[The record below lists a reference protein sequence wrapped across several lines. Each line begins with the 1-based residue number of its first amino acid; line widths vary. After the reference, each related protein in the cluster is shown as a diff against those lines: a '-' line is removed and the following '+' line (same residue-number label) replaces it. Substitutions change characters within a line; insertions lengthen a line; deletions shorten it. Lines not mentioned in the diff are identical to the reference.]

1 MRFSKTSR
9 DFKVQKIASTT
20 RRLLCSGS
28 ADSSISY
35 SRSLSLRSDRLKEAT
50 SHSGA
55 PLDTTT
61 EERLIR
67 PARNVSGSLRLP
79 GDKSISHRYAML
91 GAFAEGTSRFTNF
104 STGADCAS
112 TLACM
117 EALGAAVNRIGNEA
131 VEITGVAGRVTP
143 SGSPL
148 DRGNCGSTMRMIS
161 GLLSP
166 QQGSFTL
173 IGDASLSRRPM
184 ERIRKPLEAMG
195 AKLTLTDGHAP
206 LTIEGT
212 SLKPI
217 DYTTPVPSAQVKTC
231 VLLAGLQTAGT
242 TTVREAVR
250 TRDHSELALRAFGA
264 TLTRTLDSV
273 SIPGPQSLHAI
284 SAAVPGDI
292 SSAAFFL
299 CAAALFPGSGLV
311 LDSLGLNPTRATL
324 LDVLTALGAHI
335 AVLNLEEQNAEL
347 VGTVQVTAPPEG
359 LGSTT
364 ISGALAAQLIDELP
378 ALAAIGPFT
387 SGGIRI
393 RDARELRVKESDR
406 IALVVRNLRAMGAE
420 VEEFEDGLDVP
431 GGQTL
436 HGATIDSGGDHR
448 IAMAFSVAALR
459 AEGDTLIQGAE
470 SAAISFPEFFDL
482 LDLVAE
488 R

>member
-1 MRFSKTSR
+1 
-9 DFKVQKIASTT
+9 
-20 RRLLCSGS
+20 
-28 ADSSISY
+28 
-35 SRSLSLRSDRLKEAT
+35 
-50 SHSGA
+50 
-55 PLDTTT
+55 
-61 EERLIR
+61 
-67 PARNVSGSLRLP
+67 
-79 GDKSISHRYAML
+79 ML
-91 GAFAEGTSRFTNF
+91 AAFAEGTSRFSNF

-112 TLACM
+112 TLSCM
-117 EALGAAVNRIGNEA
+117 EALGAKVRRLEDGRIE
-131 VEITGVAGRVTP
+131 VTGVGGRVTP
-143 SGSPL
+143 TATPL
-148 DRGNCGSTMRMIS
+148 DCGNSGSTMRMIS
-161 GLLSP
+161 GLLAP
-166 QQGSFTL
+166 QEGRFTL
-173 IGDASLSRRPM
+173 VGDASLSRRPM
-184 ERIRKPLEAMG
+184 GRIQKPLEEMG
-195 AKLTLTDGHAP
+195 ARLTLTDGHAP
-206 LTIEGT
+206 LTIDGGM
-212 SLKPI
+212 LKAI

-242 TTVREAVR
+242 TTVREALR

-264 TLTRTLDSV
+264 KLERTTGSV
-273 SIPGPQSLHAI
+273 SIAGPQALHAI
-284 SAAVPGDI
+284 EAAVPGDI

-311 LDSLGLNPTRATL
+311 LESLGLNPTRATL

-335 AVLNLEEQNAEL
+335 SVLNLEEKNSEL
-347 VGTVQVTAPPEG
+347 VGTVQVSAPPEG

-378 ALAAIGPFT
+378 VLAAIGPYT

-393 RDARELRVKESDR
+393 RDAKELRVKESDR
-406 IALVVRNLRAMGAE
+406 IALTVKNLRAMGAE

-459 AEGDTLIQGAE
+459 AEGETLIQGAD

-482 LDLVAE
+482 LDQVAE